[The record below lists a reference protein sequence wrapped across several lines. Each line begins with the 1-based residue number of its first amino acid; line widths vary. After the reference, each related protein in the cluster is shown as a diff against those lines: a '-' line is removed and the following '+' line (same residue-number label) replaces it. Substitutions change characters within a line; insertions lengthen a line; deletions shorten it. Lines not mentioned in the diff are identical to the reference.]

1 MSRGMIFAV
10 TDLTFYRNG
19 LQHKIL
25 REHIFNV
32 RINLCNCIYILHPTR
47 PYTNLASMPLTKPEE
62 ASCPN
67 FLASSTASLI
77 ATPAGTSSSNT
88 IS

>member
-1 MSRGMIFAV
+1 MIFAV
-10 TDLTFYRNG
+10 TDFSLYRKG

-32 RINLCNCIYILHPTR
+32 SVYLSYRIYILHIDCL
-47 PYTNLASMPLTKPEE
+47 YTNLANMPFTNPEE

-77 ATPAGTSSSNT
+77 ATPAGTSSSNI

>member
-1 MSRGMIFAV
+1 MSRGMIFAIA
-10 TDLTFYRNG
+10 DLSLNPDC